1 MGDREPVKDKER
13 ERLTDLLADFIIDSY
28 FNENEKEKKKNE
40 RSKFKEDGKTV
51 RDINSNR

>member
-1 MGDREPVKDKER
+1 MGNREPIKDKER

-40 RSKFKEDGKTV
+40 RSGLTEAGKTI
-51 RDINSNR
+51 RDTY